1 MIYGSCLLPKM
12 TLSLVL
18 EGRYIGYKSNN
29 WLTNFRIFC
38 RNRVAVQLQKNLD
51 RVRLK
56 RVASKSKNG
65 TLGGYLI
72 SSHPSG
78 LLIATKQLYV
88 LCSFIELRLFEFQ
101 DPYLMTHINLVRF
114 LNLCMMLHQSSTL
127 LLKMLLLSM
136 FLLIMLLFSTFLH
149 STLIPQIKVYWVVG
163 NNFLL
168 IIY

>member
-1 MIYGSCLLPKM
+1 MRHPVI
-12 TLSLVL
+12 
-18 EGRYIGYKSNN
+18 
-29 WLTNFRIFC
+29 TNSQTFDFF

-88 LCSFIELRLFEFQ
+88 LCSFIEFQ
-101 DPYLMTHINLVRF
+101 DAYQM
-114 LNLCMMLHQSSTL
+114 
-127 LLKMLLLSM
+127 
-136 FLLIMLLFSTFLH
+136 
-149 STLIPQIKVYWVVG
+149 IKVKK
-163 NNFLL
+163 
-168 IIY
+168 I